1 MDFLETTQREAEWGL
16 GGISSSPTLTSS
28 GLSRGSDL
36 RKRGQSRR
44 TPGPFPGPSRA
55 RQGHRG
61 HPFVPRTA
69 WGIVEAWGSLTSPS
83 PQRQE
88 RLPGGGHTGCQA
100 EAGTGQC
107 PRASKKPN
115 PRTVPTDT
123 PTSPHGTWAP
133 VGTLNV
139 LGPFHRCPGN
149 VFAQDWVFWWAFRG
163 EMSPGKIYARKDS
176 VWMPSAPCP
185 HVLSPPV

>member
-1 MDFLETTQREAEWGL
+1 MLQEM
-16 GGISSSPTLTSS
+16 S
-28 GLSRGSDL
+28 GLPRDDTERSRVGPGGHL
-36 RKRGQSRR
+36 QLPHPYIIWLIPGKRPPQKR
-44 TPGPFPGPSRA
+44 PELKDSRA
-55 RQGHRG
+55 GQGHRG

-115 PRTVPTDT
+115 PRTVSTDT